1 MNQPYLIRFLKISLV
16 SALSSLS
23 IQVQAQQSLR
33 MDDWQVQYT
42 PNSIEAFTVGGPNSS
57 FGMYCSGEQCLFY
70 LHDSLLCQPGS
81 KSPVLMSGI
90 NSTASIGLQCAQVG
104 GVLFQI
110 LEPFNSVL
118 DTLKTGGFVGFAVPL
133 QNGSFGFSRF
143 SLRGASEAIKKTLND
158 AANSKKPTPEA
169 VPPKPIPGTQR
180 LKEILI

>member
-1 MNQPYLIRFLKISLV
+1 LIIILKTILFFLLTG
-16 SALSSLS
+16 LSSQLL
-23 IQVQAQQSLR
+23 AQQSLKFE
-33 MDDWQVQYT
+33 DWQVQYT
-42 PNSIEAFTVGGPNSS
+42 SNSIEAFTVGGPNSS

-90 NSTASIGLQCAQVG
+90 NSTAAISLQCAQVSG
-104 GVLFQI
+104 TLFQI

-118 DTLKTGGFVGFAVPL
+118 DVLKAGNFVGFAVPL

-143 SLRGASEAIKKTLND
+143 SLKGAPEAIKKTLQES
-158 AANSKKPTPEA
+158 ANNKKPPMPEF
-169 VPPKPIPGTQR
+169 VPPKPLPGTQR